1 MKTVLGI
8 DLGTQSI
15 KLVFYD
21 YQTKEVV
28 ASSSSDLEVHRDG
41 SGTAEQNVGDW
52 LSALESCFL
61 DVSHSVKSSIVAIG
75 VSGQQHGFVALDAH
89 DKPLYPVKLWCDTA
103 TQAEA
108 DEITDNF
115 GGPERLIERIGNPI
129 LTGYTAP
136 KIVWLRKNNPLAYRR
151 LAHILLPHDYLNFVL
166 TGKKVMECGD
176 ASGTGMLNVRKK
188 EWSTEVLYAMD
199 SERDLI
205 ACLPQLVV
213 PDQFIG
219 VTTSEAAEAYDI
231 PCGVPVSCGGGD
243 NMMGA
248 IGTGNVVPGVLT
260 MSLGTSECLY
270 AYSDIPIVDPKGNI
284 AAFCSSTG
292 GWLPLVCTM
301 NCTLSTELLRA
312 PLGVDLGEFEN
323 IVRAAKPGCDGVTSL
338 PFFSGE
344 RTPNLPNARGSI
356 LGLTPENCSAPNLL
370 RAQVESSIYAL
381 KFGLD
386 EMVSIGVKAEE
397 IILTGGGSNSAV
409 WREIVSDVCQLEVA
423 VLDQGEGAAFGAAL
437 QSLWV
442 FSRASGQD
450 VSIAD
455 ITTEHLTKDLSSC
468 VKPDKSLRGI
478 YNDSYLRYKNA
489 IHHIAPYYLNI

>member
-21 YQTKEVV
+21 FEIKKVV
-28 ASSSSDLEVHRDG
+28 ASSSADLEVYRDD
-41 SGTAEQNVGDW
+41 SGTAEQNVDDW
-52 LSALESCFL
+52 LSALESCFSN
-61 DVSHSVKSSIVAIG
+61 VPEPIKSSLVAIG

-103 TQAEA
+103 TQAEV

-115 GGPERLIERIGNPI
+115 GGRARLIEVAGNPI

-136 KIVWLRKNNPLAYRR
+136 KIVWLKKNRPSAYER
-151 LAHILLPHDYLNFVL
+151 LAHIMLPHDYLNFVL
-166 TGKKVMECGD
+166 TGEKVMECGD
-176 ASGTGMLNVRKK
+176 ASGTGMLNVHER
-188 EWSTEVLYAMD
+188 EWSAEVLYAMD
-199 SERDLI
+199 SGRDLS
-205 ACLPQLVV
+205 ACLPKLVV

-219 VTTSEAAEAYDI
+219 ATTSRAAKDYGI
-231 PCGVPVSCGGGD
+231 PRGVPVSCGGGD

-260 MSLGTSECLY
+260 MSLGTSGCLY
-270 AYSDIPIVDPKGNI
+270 AYSDTPIVDPKGNI

-301 NCTLSTELLRA
+301 NCTLSTELIRA
-312 PLGVDLGEFEN
+312 PLGVGLREFEN
-323 IVRAAKPGCDGVTSL
+323 VVSAAKPGCDGVISL

-344 RTPNLPNARGSI
+344 RTPDLPNARGSI
-356 LGLTPENCSAPNLL
+356 LGLTAENCNTSNLL

-386 EMVSIGVKAEE
+386 EMISIGVKGDE

-409 WREIVSDVCQLEVA
+409 WRQIASDICQLEVA

-450 VSIAD
+450 LSIAD
-455 ITTEHLTKDLSSC
+455 ITTEHLTKDLSFHS
-468 VKPDKSLRGI
+468 KPNESFRKI
-478 YNDSYLRYKNA
+478 YDESYLRYKKA
-489 IHHIAPYYLNI
+489 IHHISPFYSDI